1 MRKHILL
8 AGPSG
13 AGKSTLAAAIGSH
26 QEYTVV
32 STSKLLRDA
41 YRKQGG
47 AAEPTKEEL
56 YAFGNKLP
64 VSWLADEVGESY
76 RNFGVPSVV
85 DAIRGS
91 GQTIFFNN
99 DQVVKVNVVAAP
111 LDRLHRVVARGHV
124 LPSHHEFEFDRPD
137 FVWDS
142 TRVSLATA
150 VKIIT
155 ELAMGGGGSV
165 DVVLGGQ
172 WGSEGKGKVCALL
185 ADRYDALV
193 RSGGPNAGH
202 WVRTPDW
209 EYCYHHLP
217 SGTRSNPRARI
228 LLGAGLNYDPQRL
241 WEEVEQTG
249 CHERVF
255 IDRNAVQIGPH
266 DRQAEGDLVG
276 RVGSTAQGVG
286 WVQAKRVMRGAIGDV
301 LRPDNDDRVISV
313 SEDIDDLL
321 YHGKRVMLE
330 GTQGS
335 GLSLYHGPYPFTTSR
350 DTNVGGLLA
359 ECGVASSRVRDV
371 WMVVRSYPI
380 RVAGNSG
387 PMPAGE
393 ISWEQ
398 LADRNRGLP
407 SGEQLRAL
415 EKTSTTKRDR
425 RVGEFDFQQ
434 VSQAIALN
442 RPTRL
447 VLTFADYLDSSAAGC
462 REWTE
467 LPRAVHA
474 FAARLEQS
482 FGVPVAGVSTGRM
495 QADFAWKGGF

>member
-26 QEYTVV
+26 QEFAVV

-56 YAFGNKLP
+56 FTFGNKLP
-64 VSWLADEVGESY
+64 VSWLADEVRETYQNVGI
-76 RNFGVPSVV
+76 PSVV

-99 DQVVKVNVVAAP
+99 DQVVRVNVVAAP
-111 LDRLHRVVARGHV
+111 MDRLHRVVARGHV

-137 FVWDS
+137 FTWDS

-150 VKIIT
+150 VKLIT

-185 ADRYDALV
+185 ANRYDALV

-202 WVRTPDW
+202 WVRTPEW

-228 LLGAGLNYDPQRL
+228 LLAAGMNYNPVRLN
-241 WEEVEQTG
+241 EEITETDCQ
-249 CHERVF
+249 ERVF
-255 IDRNAVQIGPH
+255 IDRNAVEITET
-266 DRQAEGDLVG
+266 DRFREIAELVDG
-276 RVGSTAQGVG
+276 VGSTAQGVG
-286 WVQAKRVMRGAIGDV
+286 AAQARRVMRGV
-301 LRPDNDDRVISV
+301 LGEVFHPDRSDDRTISV
-313 SEDIDDLL
+313 SDDIDDLL
-321 YHGKRVMLE
+321 FHGKQVMIE

-359 ECGVASSRVRDV
+359 ECGVAPSRVRDV
-371 WMVVRSYPI
+371 WMVVRSFPI

-393 ISWEQ
+393 LTWEQ
-398 LADRNRGLP
+398 VAGGDATA
-407 SGEQLRAL
+407 GEALRKL

-425 RVGEFDFQQ
+425 RVGNFDFQQ

-447 VLTFADYLDSSAAGC
+447 VLTFADYLDSKAAGC

-482 FGVPVAGVSTGRM
+482 YGVPVAGVSTGRM